1 MKDMKK
7 KAKMMLLKDL
17 SKEMRGM
24 MGDGYAEGMKKV
36 TVASDSD
43 EGLEEGLKKAG
54 EIVED
59 SDEMIDE
66 DSDEMID
73 EDSDEMID
81 EDSIEAFSDDD
92 SSEEYM
98 DEEEYEEEP
107 EMDKNSIL
115 KKIRMLQ
122 EQLENM

>member
-66 DSDEMID
+66 DS
-73 EDSDEMID
+73 
-81 EDSIEAFSDDD
+81 IEAFSDDD